1 MSYTLDSVFAVVSES
16 VMLLAGQGSVK
27 WIPLDKEDEKK
38 GEPVTLDLAEF
49 VMRSLAHTLV
59 EGGEPYA
66 DVKKV
71 ADKYG
76 VQIDDE
82 DTSFSV
88 IFKRL
93 GGKRR
98 LTRRKQI
105 RK

>member
-16 VMLLAGQGSVK
+16 VMLLSGQGSVK
-27 WIPLDKEDEKK
+27 WIPLDKDDEK

-71 ADKYG
+71 ADKFG

-82 DTSFSV
+82 GTSFSV
-88 IFKRL
+88 MFKRL
-93 GGKRR
+93 GGKSR